1 MRRRRGLYRATLR
14 SIFRHSRTTCAW
26 RPRWSRLRTREDAG
40 REWPRRGCN
49 RFVAG
54 CNRESGQNRL
64 QVATQSKSRL
74 AGGCVT
80 VSKLDNTK
88 SRDFKSRPAT
98 GRVEATL
105 ERRPLV
111 IIPCFRWTRTSK
123 PNGIAISLW
132 VGKSSQAEMIA
143 LSMLLKAATGFASW
157 IGGNGPLIHPS
168 RVLFATSGL
177 LPGCPDG

>member
-1 MRRRRGLYRATLR
+1 MFILCLLSVLCDVRRRHMRRRRGLYRATLR

-105 ERRPLV
+105 QDIPERQVHDPVPRHQGHWL
-111 IIPCFRWTRTSK
+111 
-123 PNGIAISLW
+123 
-132 VGKSSQAEMIA
+132 
-143 LSMLLKAATGFASW
+143 
-157 IGGNGPLIHPS
+157 
-168 RVLFATSGL
+168 
-177 LPGCPDG
+177 

>member
-105 ERRPLV
+105 GWPRDRQRHVQRHVFTIAHIHSHCHFQIYPS
-111 IIPCFRWTRTSK
+111 CFS
-123 PNGIAISLW
+123 NN
-132 VGKSSQAEMIA
+132 VSSFHTLAVVLLMAE
-143 LSMLLKAATGFASW
+143 
-157 IGGNGPLIHPS
+157 PLIFA
-168 RVLFATSGL
+168 LFAVWYQEKFGKI
-177 LPGCPDG
+177 

>member
-14 SIFRHSRTTCAW
+14 SIFRHSHTTCAW
-26 RPRWSRLRTREDAG
+26 HPRWSRLQTWEDAG
-40 REWPRRGCN
+40 REWPRCGCN

-54 CNRESGQNRL
+54 CNRESSQNRL

-88 SRDFKSRPAT
+88 SCNFKSRPVT

-105 ERRPLV
+105 LQLQQADALNSLRLCHVRLARAEAGRRLAGLEALAHGHQDGDPEPLMR
-111 IIPCFRWTRTSK
+111 PMYSRR
-123 PNGIAISLW
+123 
-132 VGKSSQAEMIA
+132 QAQRQA
-143 LSMLLKAATGFASW
+143 FVK
-157 IGGNGPLIHPS
+157 
-168 RVLFATSGL
+168 
-177 LPGCPDG
+177 

>member
-1 MRRRRGLYRATLR
+1 MGVRFRFLMGRSSSAGAETPMCWELVMFAT
-14 SIFRHSRTTCAW
+14 A
-26 RPRWSRLRTREDAG
+26 
-40 REWPRRGCN
+40 
-49 RFVAG
+49 
-54 CNRESGQNRL
+54 
-64 QVATQSKSRL
+64 
-74 AGGCVT
+74 
-80 VSKLDNTK
+80 
-88 SRDFKSRPAT
+88 
-98 GRVEATL
+98 

-132 VGKSSQAEMIA
+132 VRKSSQAEMIA